1 MIVGKTFKYP
11 LGVGIKF
18 SLQKNHAMNEDNND
32 KTKNPYSISQEM
44 NRNHYEHS
52 PMQQNQDNHQIHSH
66 ESTSFLYIR
75 HAETMTANEFVR
87 QTATS
92 STSNSRV
99 DHAQQLRSSAPNS
112 SNGHLQK
119 QKIST
124 ASNSYMS
131 DHEQRYRGK
140 YKTFVQLLYSILEAD
155 KYSDIIS
162 WLSNGDCW
170 EIKNRQRFISEI
182 LPSVCVKSSQWK
194 AFLRQLSG
202 WGFKRG

>member
-1 MIVGKTFKYP
+1 MREIKNASISNIKRCHKEYDSLLSASFYNHIEKMNTNLQP
-11 LGVGIKF
+11 ILKF
-18 SLQKNHAMNEDNND
+18 STDYHVLP
-32 KTKNPYSISQEM
+32 KTI
-44 NRNHYEHS
+44 
-52 PMQQNQDNHQIHSH
+52 
-66 ESTSFLYIR
+66 TV
-75 HAETMTANEFVR
+75 NEFVR